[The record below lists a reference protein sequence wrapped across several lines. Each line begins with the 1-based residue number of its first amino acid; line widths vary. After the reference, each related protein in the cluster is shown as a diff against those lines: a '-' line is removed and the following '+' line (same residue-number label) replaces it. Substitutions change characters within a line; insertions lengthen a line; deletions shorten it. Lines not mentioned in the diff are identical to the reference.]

1 MQELFLEKVGDNSI
15 KTIDDVISIFCDP
28 SISNYLVLMMRF
40 ITSGELKN
48 NSVIYETF
56 IEN

>member
-1 MQELFLEKVGDNSI
+1 MQELFLEKLGDNGV
-15 KTIDDVISIFCDP
+15 KNIDDVISIFCDP

-40 ITSGELKN
+40 LTSGELKN
-48 NSVIYETF
+48 NAAIYETF